1 MNPQFPPN
9 GPTEHS
15 PVANG
20 PSAHSHM
27 VHDAAANGPTV
38 SDATMQGTTAQGTT
52 AQGPAAYSPTTPGRS
67 NPPHIPAGARV
78 VVRTAIGVDPAD
90 GRMKFRDFVGHVR
103 AWDGIT
109 LELTRDAA
117 ANGSRPA
124 EDVSIDAQTIVRLK
138 PVPERPNLRSEQTG
152 ASA

>member
-1 MNPQFPPN
+1 MNPQSSPN

-20 PSAHSHM
+20 PSAQSHTT
-27 VHDAAANGPTV
+27 HDAAANGPTV
-38 SDATMQGTTAQGTT
+38 SDATMQGSAAYSPTT
-52 AQGPAAYSPTTPGRS
+52 YSPTTPGRS

-124 EDVSIDAQTIVRLK
+124 EDVSIDARTIVRLK
-138 PVPERPNLRSEQTG
+138 PVPERPNLRPEQTG

>member
-1 MNPQFPPN
+1 MNPQSSPN
-9 GPTEHS
+9 GPTEHN
-15 PVANG
+15 PVVNG
-20 PSAHSHM
+20 PSSHSHM
-27 VHDAAANGPTV
+27 AHDAAANGPTV
-38 SDATMQGTTAQGTT
+38 SDATMQGTTAQG
-52 AQGPAAYSPTTPGRS
+52 PAACSPTAHGRS

-117 ANGSRPA
+117 ANGSRAA
-124 EDVSIDAQTIVRLK
+124 EDVSIDARTIVRLK
-138 PVPERPNLRSEQTG
+138 PVPERPNLRPEQTG